1 MKENLKMSFYLILI
15 VLGIIILGRVL
26 PKYYS
31 LEVILFLLIITIG
44 LTNAYTERSINEKWR
59 NLYEEHFKE
68 HQGEID
74 QSCEFCRK
82 KIVEDFKKE
91 NQSLSK

>member
-1 MKENLKMSFYLILI
+1 MKKNLKLSFYLILI

-31 LEVILFLLIITIG
+31 LEIILFLLIIAIG
-44 LTNAYTERSINEKWR
+44 LTNAYTESRVNEKWR

-68 HQGEID
+68 HQEEID
-74 QSCEFCRK
+74 QGCEFCRK
-82 KIVEDFKKE
+82 KIVEDFRKE
-91 NQSLSK
+91 NQSISK